1 MCVIYIYIQ
10 YACTFLCQLF
20 VGDDS
25 EAVVEAVSGIRSRD
39 RVVQKRCSEMG
50 AFGVRISG
58 QAGSSSDP
66 GEARLRGGWAAGV
79 RLGPLGAF
87 QRHVATTTH
96 HACVSDIGQLLLMS
110 VLGLFRSMLREFL

>member
-1 MCVIYIYIQ
+1 MLSIVIPYMIILYLYIYVYIYIYIQ

-25 EAVVEAVSGIRSRD
+25 EAVVFRLCRASALVIA
-39 RVVQKRCSEMG
+39 VVQKRCSEMG
-50 AFGVRISG
+50 AFGVRSEEVG
-58 QAGSSSDP
+58 LLGSD
-66 GEARLRGGWAAGV
+66 W
-79 RLGPLGAF
+79 GAF

-110 VLGLFRSMLREFL
+110 VLRLFRSMLREFL